1 MLSNYISDSKP
12 FALAIGIA
20 YKCSYLNRNETKE
33 NASHYQFSTKK
44 VYKLT
49 CNNVISVTSICK
61 VYTIEFVVLT

>member
-33 NASHYQFSTKK
+33 NASQYQFSTKK
-44 VYKLT
+44 FT
-49 CNNVISVTSICK
+49 N
-61 VYTIEFVVLT
+61 